1 MQLDMDLIRRIL
13 MEVEGGH
20 HGSWIELNIEGYS
33 ADEVSYH
40 VMQLAQA
47 GLITA
52 IDDNGL
58 DENISKGWVPTG
70 LTWSGHE
77 FLRAARDD
85 NRWQRAKRMMAQS
98 GKEISLE
105 LLKTILKDLVNQY
118 FKPH

>member
-13 MEVEGGH
+13 MEVEGAH

-58 DENISKGWVPTG
+58 DRNISKGWVPTG
-70 LTWSGHE
+70 LTWPGHE
-77 FLRAARDD
+77 FLRAARD
-85 NRWQRAKRMMAQS
+85 NSRWQRAKRMMTQS
-98 GKEISLE
+98 GTAVSVEAIKA
-105 LLKTILKDLVNQY
+105 ILKNLIDQH
-118 FKPH
+118 FKLH

>member
-1 MQLDMDLIRRIL
+1 MQRDMDLVRRIL
-13 MEVEGGH
+13 MEVEGAP

-40 VMQLAQA
+40 VMLLAQA

-58 DENISKGWVPTG
+58 DENISKGWVATG

-85 NRWQRAKRMMAQS
+85 SRWQRAKRMMAQS
-98 GKEISLE
+98 GKTLSFEAI
-105 LLKTILKDLVNQY
+105 KAILQNLVDQQ